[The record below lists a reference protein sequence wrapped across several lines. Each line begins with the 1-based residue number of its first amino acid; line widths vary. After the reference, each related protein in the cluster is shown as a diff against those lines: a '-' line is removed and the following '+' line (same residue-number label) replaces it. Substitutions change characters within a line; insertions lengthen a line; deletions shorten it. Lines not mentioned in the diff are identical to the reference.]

1 LQNVDS
7 SFSKEILERW
17 SGTDSLEVLSQ
28 RPKLLSKEERKTDTC
43 KDEEGDKGLRY
54 GNNTKECGTH
64 SLLFLVTYIIRI

>member
-17 SGTDSLEVLSQ
+17 AFGSLERLRQ
-28 RPKLLSKEERKTDTC
+28 PKLLSKEERTTETC
-43 KDEEGDKGLRY
+43 ADKEGEKGLRY

-64 SLLFLVTYIIRI
+64 SL